1 VNGHWEIWES
11 LINGPHSRV
20 MLHTAMES
28 VACSLTDMI
37 GQVIV
42 NDAPQV
48 KKVPV
53 AQFTVC
59 NDDSEMEAVG
69 VYLEME
75 SGLYGRV
82 ILIMPLH
89 FALNLVDLLTG
100 KPEGSAHG
108 LDSVGL
114 SALAEMGNLTLSY
127 FLNAVADCFKSETLH
142 PSPPT
147 VVVDMLSAIMHTL
160 VAPSVAASDDLTIIE
175 TIFASTA
182 MDVGFCF
189 LVLPDLSNGGQVN
202 GKNKPFS
209 RDNDTAGRMRP
220 AHRSTHSGGF
230 YA

>member
-1 VNGHWEIWES
+1 MSGHREIWES
-11 LINGPHSRV
+11 LISGPHSRV

-37 GQVIV
+37 CQVIV
-42 NDAPQV
+42 NDAPKV
-48 KKVPV
+48 KKVPSAKFV
-53 AQFTVC
+53 IC
-59 NDDSEMEAVG
+59 NDDSEMDAVG

-82 ILIMPLH
+82 ILVMPLH

-100 KPEGSAHG
+100 EPEGTAHS

-114 SALAEMGNLTLSY
+114 SALAEIGNLTLSY
-127 FLNAVADCFKSETLH
+127 FLNAVADCFQSEMLH

-147 VVVDMLSAIMHTL
+147 VVVDMLSAIMNTL
-160 VAPSVAASDDLTIIE
+160 VTPSVAASDDLTIIE

-202 GKNKPFS
+202 GKNRSLS
-209 RDNDTAGRMRP
+209 RDNNSAGCTRP
-220 AHRSTHSGGF
+220 AHKSTHLGGSH
-230 YA
+230 A